1 MTDLRDQLADIEAAA
16 RQSLAAL
23 IGADLAITTHTD
35 ALRIADRILAAGWT
49 PPGRPACHPNREL
62 FARSLCKDCYD
73 YHRRHDT
80 LDHHP
85 RKQRPTADFAADY
98 QLLRSEGH
106 TRRQIAE
113 RLGMRRNTVDA
124 AYARAVRRGLLTPD
138 RRTA

>member
-1 MTDLRDQLADIEAAA
+1 MTGLRDQLADFEAAA
-16 RQSLAAL
+16 RRPLVDLITEYVYPDELA
-23 IGADLAITTHTD
+23 DK
-35 ALRIADRILAAGWT
+35 IAQAILAAGWT

-80 LDHHP
+80 LAHHP